1 MVDLLKEV
9 SGCDIDDLDLSRF
22 CSVASS
28 SRLDLEELTEAQLQE
43 IEERADRWYLSMM

>member
-22 CSVASS
+22 CSVAPSP
-28 SRLDLEELTEAQLQE
+28 RLDLAELTEAQIQE
-43 IEERADRWYLSMM
+43 IGERAERWYLSMM